1 MQDFVRRVGHVL
13 GAANSRPVNKPEFYA
28 VKDVL
33 CRFLGTPI
41 GFDYQRIVHK
51 CWNCDGHGSL
61 WDGDCYRCDNTG
73 IYDSVVVEL
82 ARIRLG
88 ERVFHRPLRRLPY
101 AERKNVTIQIDGIIN
116 HEPVSWWRAAN
127 VSIGR
132 LFDVSYYWLCL
143 KETPPE
149 LFGLIV
155 KQSENLSRWVLQ
167 SEWHMRRHAIP
178 CARTLL
184 FDRGLPMS
192 P

>member
-13 GAANSRPVNKPEFYA
+13 GAANSRPVSKPEFYA

-51 CWNCDGHGSL
+51 CWNCGGDGTF
-61 WDGDCYRCDNTG
+61 WDNECYRCDGTG
-73 IYDSVVVEL
+73 IFECVFVEL
-82 ARIRLG
+82 ARIQLG
-88 ERVFHRPLRRLPY
+88 DRVFHQPIRRVSS
-101 AERKNVTIQIDGIIN
+101 KVTIQIDGIIK
-116 HEPVSWWRAAN
+116 HDPVSWWRAAN
-127 VSIGR
+127 VAIGR

-167 SEWHMRRHAIP
+167 SEWQTRRHAIP

-184 FDRGLPMS
+184 FDRGLTMS

>member
-13 GAANSRPVNKPEFYA
+13 GAANSRPVSKQDFYV
-28 VKDVL
+28 VKDWL

-41 GFDYQRIVHK
+41 GADYQRIIHK
-51 CWNCDGHGSL
+51 CWNCGGSGTL

-73 IYDSVVVEL
+73 IYESFVVEL
-82 ARIRLG
+82 ARIQLG
-88 ERVFHRPLRRLPY
+88 ERVFHRPLRRLTY
-101 AERKNVTIQIDGIIN
+101 AERRNVTIQIDGIIKHN
-116 HEPVSWWRAAN
+116 PVSWWRAAN
-127 VSIGR
+127 VTIGR

-167 SEWHMRRHAIP
+167 SEWQTRRHAIP

-184 FDRGLPMS
+184 FERGLPMS